1 MDDVFT
7 RKTQR
12 YYDKRYY
19 DNEKHGES
27 RAVILDL
34 VHKSPSHCDNY
45 QDTEEFCTKGRTAQI

>member
-1 MDDVFT
+1 MFT

-34 VHKSPSHCDNY
+34 VHKSPSHRDNY